1 MEHRLTRLEEQLQES
16 MNREVALLSTMKG
29 LAEGV
34 QNLHKL
40 HMEMLQRSLRH
51 QSMMKSMTSIL
62 AELCALEGM
71 EADSFLDHL
80 NTRASYFHDETL
92 TKIETD
98 SPGMAAG
105 FDDRTEAEIPDFEM
119 FPPLFIPEDDGDE
132 EDDEEDEEQN
142 GDEPGRIK

>member
-1 MEHRLTRLEEQLQES
+1 MEQRITQLEEKLLES
-16 MNREVALLSTMKG
+16 MNREVALLASMKG

-71 EADSFLDHL
+71 EAESFLDHL
-80 NTRASYFHDETL
+80 NARASYFHDETL
-92 TKIETD
+92 TNIETD

-105 FDDRTEAEIPDFEM
+105 FDDRTEAEIPDFDM
-119 FPPLFIPEDDGDE
+119 FPPLFLPA
-132 EDDEEDEEQN
+132 EDEEEEDGE
-142 GDEPGRIK
+142 GDDDEDDSNPVK